1 MVLLLL
7 VDRRTDASLERQ
19 ETGAGAVGLTKRLG
33 IGKEIEGRSALSPSL
48 RSSSSSRL
56 KGEREA
62 RLGVRTSHTDLRRE
76 ATVEIHHRQLLER
89 SFGRGA

>member
-33 IGKEIEGRSALSPSL
+33 IGKEIEGRSALSPFL

-56 KGEREA
+56 KENGKRDSAYEP
-62 RLGVRTSHTDLRRE
+62 LILT
-76 ATVEIHHRQLLER
+76 
-89 SFGRGA
+89 